1 MSALPRIAVGAV
13 QPEADINFLVWA
25 LLDLLR
31 AEEIDVQHFL
41 SRACFCSRKGAFGTQ
56 GSPSRHLDSWLM
68 DRERARASFWA
79 GMQEASFALVE
90 GRFPTAYSDA
100 DRDRQAAR
108 TSDCGGCQPIAAGGS
123 LATLCDWLDLPRVA
137 VVNVRQA
144 DACHGLLARGR
155 YDGVLLDQVRDD
167 REFFSWQTNIEALY
181 GIPVLGGMPIAD
193 ELRAR
198 LAVARRCECLM
209 SRLQGELGRALARWT
224 DVNRLLTLSC
234 RREFPWCEMPAWEHH
249 GERPA
254 IRIAMAY
261 DEAFNCYF
269 PDSIDALEML
279 GAKILDFSP
288 LKDEK
293 LPDDVDVVYFGCGH
307 PEQFAERLSAN
318 QCMMQA
324 LRDYVRRG
332 GRMYAEG
339 GGFAYLCQS
348 IQWDADRSVPMVG
361 VFPAHAQWN
370 PCPLPPRPVE
380 VTMTRDTWLGT
391 PGTMLRGY
399 RNERWQFTP
408 QAPHVA
414 VLGELGHEHD
424 VLTAYQAFGSR
435 LHLNFA
441 ALPNFLPSFLRPR
454 SLANAVR

>member
-1 MSALPRIAVGAV
+1 M
-13 QPEADINFLVWA
+13 
-25 LLDLLR
+25 
-31 AEEIDVQHFL
+31 
-41 SRACFCSRKGAFGTQ
+41 
-56 GSPSRHLDSWLM
+56 
-68 DRERARASFWA
+68 
-79 GMQEASFALVE
+79 
-90 GRFPTAYSDA
+90 
-100 DRDRQAAR
+100 
-108 TSDCGGCQPIAAGGS
+108 
-123 LATLCDWLDLPRVA
+123 
-137 VVNVRQA
+137 
-144 DACHGLLARGR
+144 
-155 YDGVLLDQVRDD
+155 
-167 REFFSWQTNIEALY
+167 
-181 GIPVLGGMPIAD
+181 PVAD

-198 LAVARRCECLM
+198 LGMARRCECFM
-209 SRLQGELGRALARWT
+209 SRLQGELGRALERWT

-234 RREFPWCEMPAWEHH
+234 RREFPWCEMPAWQQHA
-249 GERPA
+249 ERPA

-269 PDSIDALEML
+269 PDSLDALESL
-279 GAKILDFSP
+279 GAKMIDFSP

-348 IQWDADRSVPMVG
+348 IQWDAGRMVPMVG
-361 VFPAHAQWN
+361 VFSAHAQWN
-370 PCPLPPRPVE
+370 PRPLPPRPVE
-380 VTMTRDTWLGT
+380 VTMTRGTWLGT
-391 PGTMLRGY
+391 PGTTLRGY
-399 RNERWQFTP
+399 RNERWQITP

-424 VLTAYQAFGSR
+424 VLTTYQAFGSR

-441 ALPNFLPSFLRPR
+441 ATPSFLPSFLRPR
-454 SLANAVR
+454 SLASAVR